1 MIFER
6 FIVGALEVNC
16 YLIGCNQSK
25 EIAVIDPG
33 GEADT
38 IFTTIEEKNY
48 VPKYI
53 INTHGHIDH
62 IAANKDFKERYHIP
76 LMIHSKDSFLLS
88 TRQDP
93 MLEMVL
99 NAKPSPPADEFL
111 EEGQKISIG
120 SVTLEVLHTPGH
132 SPGSIS
138 LIFDEALLTG
148 DTLFA
153 GGIGRTDLPG
163 GSYDALMKSIKEKVL
178 TFDRSWKIYPGHGPF
193 STVGEECNHNPFL
206 REGLSD
212 WL

>member
-1 MIFER
+1 MIFEH
-6 FIVGALEVNC
+6 FVVGALEVNC
-16 YLIGCNQSK
+16 YLIGCDQSK

-33 GEADT
+33 GEADK
-38 IFTTIEEKNY
+38 IFSAIEEKKY
-48 VPKYI
+48 KPKYL

-62 IAANKDFKERYHIP
+62 IAANKDFKERYNIP

-88 TRQDP
+88 AKQDP
-93 MLEMVL
+93 MLEMML

-111 EEGQKISIG
+111 EEGQKITIG
-120 SVTLEVLHTPGH
+120 SITLGVIHTPGH
-132 SPGSIS
+132 SPGSIC
-138 LIFDEALLTG
+138 LTFDEALFTG

-193 STVGEECNHNPFL
+193 STVGEEDDHNPFL
-206 REGLSD
+206 REDLSG